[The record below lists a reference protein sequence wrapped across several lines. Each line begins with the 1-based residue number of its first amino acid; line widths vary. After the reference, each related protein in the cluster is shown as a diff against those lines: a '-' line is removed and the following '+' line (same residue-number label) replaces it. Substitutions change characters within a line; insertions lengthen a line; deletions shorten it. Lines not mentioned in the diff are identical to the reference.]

1 MKLIGLGGTNGAGKD
16 TVAEMLVERRGW
28 LFVSLSELLRVEAR
42 SRGLEPTRQNLR
54 DISSEWRRDGG
65 LGVLVDKAL
74 EQYDP
79 AVHPG
84 LVVSSLRHPAE
95 ASRIHELDG
104 LVVWV
109 DADPRVRY
117 ERIVSR
123 ERDGEHHLA
132 YEEFMA
138 DEAKEAQ
145 HGHDETT
152 LNTSDVAARADIIL
166 DNGQEGSIEDFKTA
180 AEQQLFRV

>member
-1 MKLIGLGGTNGAGKD
+1 MELIGLGGTNGAGKD

-28 LFVSLSELLRVEAR
+28 LFVSLSELLRAEAR
-42 SRGLEPTRQNLR
+42 KRGLQPTRQTLR
-54 DISSEWRRDGG
+54 DISSEWRRSGG

-79 AVHPG
+79 EIHPG

-95 ASRIHELDG
+95 ADRIHELAG
-104 LVVWV
+104 RVVWV

-123 ERDGEHHLA
+123 ERDGEHHLT

-145 HGHDETT
+145 HGDDKAT

-166 DNGQEGSIEDFKTA
+166 DNGRGGDIEDFKATA
-180 AEQQLFRV
+180 QQQLFK